1 MENIFNVSVVLPIKT
16 STSKDFDELFNK
28 AITSIKE
35 QKTQVNELVIV
46 HTDEELLMNLLNEYD
61 FGTLNVKKVLWDKEP
76 NYAYQM
82 NYGIENASSEWIS
95 FFEFDDEYSSIW
107 FKNVKKYAEVYPDVA
122 SF

>member
-46 HTDEELLMNLLNEYD
+46 HTDEELLVNLLNKYD
-61 FGTLNVKKVLWDKEP
+61 FGTLNVKKVLWD
-76 NYAYQM
+76 
-82 NYGIENASSEWIS
+82 
-95 FFEFDDEYSSIW
+95 
-107 FKNVKKYAEVYPDVA
+107 
-122 SF
+122 